1 NRMGDHPPFKTAA
14 VIDRGEYGWSE
25 FVSSRPCDTLAQV
38 RRFYQR
44 QGGYLA
50 LLYFLEATDFHLENL
65 IASGEDPI
73 LVDLEAL
80 FHPRFGLSGGP
91 ELPGHVAKDVMAR
104 SVLRVGLLPQ
114 RILAGNGR
122 GRIAISGPGGEPGQ
136 LSPHQ
141 VPIFDGIGTD
151 EMRVVRR
158 QIPLQGSHNR
168 PVVAGTPVNP
178 QDFVEYILDG
188 FGSIYRLMVRHRDW
202 LLAEGGPV
210 AAFAR

>member
-1 NRMGDHPPFKTAA
+1 RLSNDWPAICSGLNGGVDPGCLSQVSPGAGDFHRGGRSVIIATFDNDWKIVYKPHLLAVDVPFCEFLTALNRMGDHPPFKTAA

-80 FHPRFGLSGGP
+80 FHPRLGL
-91 ELPGHVAKDVMAR
+91 
-104 SVLRVGLLPQ
+104 
-114 RILAGNGR
+114 
-122 GRIAISGPGGEPGQ
+122 
-136 LSPHQ
+136 
-141 VPIFDGIGTD
+141 
-151 EMRVVRR
+151 
-158 QIPLQGSHNR
+158 
-168 PVVAGTPVNP
+168 
-178 QDFVEYILDG
+178 
-188 FGSIYRLMVRHRDW
+188 
-202 LLAEGGPV
+202 
-210 AAFAR
+210 